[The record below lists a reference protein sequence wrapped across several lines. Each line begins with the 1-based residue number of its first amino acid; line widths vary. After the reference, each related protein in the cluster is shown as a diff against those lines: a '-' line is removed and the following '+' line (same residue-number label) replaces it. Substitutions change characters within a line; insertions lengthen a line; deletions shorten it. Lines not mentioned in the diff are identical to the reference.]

1 MTFFAELEKNPKIH
15 TELQKTPNSQSNLE
29 KKGQSWSSLTLDIL
43 QSYSNQNCMV
53 LAHMCTH
60 THTRRSMKQHK
71 EPRIKPM
78 HPWSINLQQKR
89 QEYTMEKKISSISGA
104 GRPGQLHVQG

>member
-1 MTFFAELEKNPKIH
+1 
-15 TELQKTPNSQSNLE
+15 
-29 KKGQSWSSLTLDIL
+29 
-43 QSYSNQNCMV
+43 
-53 LAHMCTH
+53 
-60 THTRRSMKQHK
+60 MKQHK

-78 HPWSINLQQKR
+78 HPWSTNLQQKR